1 MPPSHLVLSGICSIG
16 SVQAEVAVTGSL
28 LYLLVVLIVFL
39 FELKLCTRSSHTVS
53 QEVYWCIYSKSMNVS
68 VFIMVLITTLVAMI
82 YYSFIP
88 FLSPGLLGD
97 NCHAGWIGGF
107 QDRCFKIVETRST
120 WAQAKGICKDIGGEL
135 TILDSR
141 SEEHTSE
148 LQSPC
153 NLVCRLLLEKKKKKQ
168 VKNINKSSCRVGIED
183 WEGP

>member
-1 MPPSHLVLSGICSIG
+1 M
-16 SVQAEVAVTGSL
+16 
-28 LYLLVVLIVFL
+28 
-39 FELKLCTRSSHTVS
+39 
-53 QEVYWCIYSKSMNVS
+53 CIYSEIMNDS

-135 TILDSR
+135 TILDSQAR
-141 SEEHTSE
+141 NAFLVGNLALATSK
-148 LQSPC
+148 LYRQSKM
-153 NLVCRLLLEKKKKKQ
+153 LLLTVKTSCCVLKK
-168 VKNINKSSCRVGIED
+168 SD
-183 WEGP
+183 L